1 MIEKIKKNKN
11 FNLPNQLTTFRFLCI
26 PLIVLFMSFKGQ
38 FLSFL
43 GALFIGLA
51 FITDML
57 DGYFAR
63 KHGEITV
70 LGKFLDPLADKILV
84 VISMIMLVHL
94 DRVSVYIVIVII
106 ARELAITG
114 LRAIAVSE
122 GIVIQASKLGKFKT
136 IFQAVAILA
145 LTLHYEYFEVDF
157 HRVGLVFIWIALA
170 LTLWSGWDYFRQF
183 NVLFDSDKSKEQI

>member
-11 FNLPNQLTTFRFLCI
+11 FNLPNKLTAFRLICI
-26 PLIVLFMSFKGQ
+26 PLIVFFMSFEGK
-38 FLSFL
+38 LMSFL
-43 GALFIGLA
+43 GALFIGAA
-51 FITDML
+51 FTTDML

-63 KHGEITV
+63 KYGEITV

-84 VISMIMLVHL
+84 TISMIMLIPLERIPVL
-94 DRVSVYIVIVII
+94 IVIAII

-122 GIVIQASKLGKFKT
+122 GIVIQASRLGKFKT

-145 LTLHYEYFEVDF
+145 LTLHYDYFCVDL
-157 HRVGLVFIWIALA
+157 HSVGLVFIWIALV

-183 NVLFDSDKSKEQI
+183 NTLFDPEKTRK

>member
-1 MIEKIKKNKN
+1 MIEKIKKSKN
-11 FNLPNQLTTFRFLCI
+11 FNLPNKLTAFRLVCI
-26 PLIVLFMSFKGQ
+26 PLIVFFMSFEGK
-38 FLSFL
+38 LMSFF
-43 GALFIGLA
+43 GALFIGAA
-51 FITDML
+51 FITDVL

-63 KHGEITV
+63 KYGEITV

-84 VISMIMLVHL
+84 TISMIMLIPP
-94 DRVSVYIVIVII
+94 DRIPVLIVIVII

-136 IFQAVAILA
+136 TFQAVAIFS
-145 LTLHYEYFEVDF
+145 LTLHYDYFGVDM
-157 HRVGLVFIWIALA
+157 HSVGIVFIWIALA

-183 NVLFDSDKSKEQI
+183 NTLFDTEKTRK